1 MIRTTL
7 LLGFVAVSACGQK
20 DSPSASQKPVQATCD
35 ALLLSSIEARGLRDQ
50 VGGQFASVRHAI
62 DRAEQI
68 EKKSIPPEQIGT
80 DSYANAIQR
89 AFSYKQTG
97 FAVCYAALLV
107 DNGMLEL
114 AMRTFDGAEVRD
126 AGRQLTRVTCQLTAK
141 VDTDAESRRAASAE
155 WSAQSRDA
163 LEFENR
169 LVQACYDKT
178 GGVRP
183 DFLVSPTLLPTE

>member
-1 MIRTTL
+1 MIRRTL
-7 LLGFVAVSACGQK
+7 LLGVVVGAACGQK
-20 DSPSASQKPVQATCD
+20 ESPSSSQKLTAATCD
-35 ALLLSSIEARGLRDQ
+35 ALLLASTEARGLRDQ
-50 VGGQFASVRHAI
+50 VGGQFASVSHAI

-80 DSYANAIQR
+80 DSYANAMQR

-107 DNGMLEL
+107 DKGMLEL

-126 AGRQLTRVTCQLTAK
+126 ADRQLTRVTCQLTAK
-141 VDTDAESRRAASAE
+141 VDTDAESRKAASAE
-155 WSAQSRDA
+155 WSSQSRDA

-169 LVQACYDKT
+169 VVQACYAKT

-183 DFLVSPTLLPTE
+183 EFHVSPTLLPTE